1 MQLMVLLMYVDSQY
15 RFCSFS
21 RKLRKPFNTA
31 ANFWPLALVLS
42 ESGGVNVRYLVPNKG
57 WKWWE
62 KWTII
67 SLKLTRVLERVTWVM
82 YNPHFFRSVSHV
94 YVIWLYIT
102 YASSCFQSR
111 YIEEIYEEQFCDVLC
126 FSKKTYI
133 YIYIYM
139 FRWCRTPLHSFQHL
153 RIPAVSGSVPISTSL
168 QGEDMSGG
176 RSHPHAA
183 RQSLGPFG
191 GVKNQGN
198 GGDGTVKPEKNIH

>member
-82 YNPHFFRSVSHV
+82 YNPHFLDQSHMCMSYDYTLRMLHHV
-94 YVIWLYIT
+94 FNLDILKKYMKNNFVM
-102 YASSCFQSR
+102 
-111 YIEEIYEEQFCDVLC
+111 FCA
-126 FSKKTYI
+126 FPRKH
-133 YIYIYM
+133 IYIYM

>member
-133 YIYIYM
+133 YIHVSLVQD
-139 FRWCRTPLHSFQHL
+139 PASFLSAPPNPRRVRFGTNLNEPPRRRHVW
-153 RIPAVSGSVPISTSL
+153 RKKPSTCSPAKPWPFW
-168 QGEDMSGG
+168 GG
-176 RSHPHAA
+176 
-183 RQSLGPFG
+183 
-191 GVKNQGN
+191 
-198 GGDGTVKPEKNIH
+198 

>member
-82 YNPHFFRSVSHV
+82 YNPHFLDQSHMCMSYDYTLRMLHHV
-94 YVIWLYIT
+94 FNLDILKKYMKNNFVM
-102 YASSCFQSR
+102 
-111 YIEEIYEEQFCDVLC
+111 FCA
-126 FSKKTYI
+126 FPRKHI
-133 YIYIYM
+133 YIYIHVSLVQD
-139 FRWCRTPLHSFQHL
+139 PASFLSAPPNPRRVRFGTNLNEPPRRRHVW
-153 RIPAVSGSVPISTSL
+153 RKKPSTCSPAKPWPFW
-168 QGEDMSGG
+168 GG
-176 RSHPHAA
+176 
-183 RQSLGPFG
+183 
-191 GVKNQGN
+191 
-198 GGDGTVKPEKNIH
+198 